1 MRNVKRFIALF
12 SVILAVIQL
21 YGIGE
26 KLHHALW
33 QWYKFKDFSGGG
45 YTTVSMH
52 MFVVTTVA
60 SVFGICIAHWVS
72 RQNIGHFFST
82 CSLYSSWSLFSGIMV
97 LIGLL
102 ASPLAQFR

>member
-1 MRNVKRFIALF
+1 MRNTKRFIALF
-12 SVILAVIQL
+12 SLIVAVIQI

-26 KLHHALW
+26 KLQHALW

-52 MFVVTTVA
+52 MFVVTTVV
-60 SVFGICIAHWVS
+60 SVISVCVANWVA
-72 RQNIGHFFST
+72 RQNIGRFFST
-82 CSLYSSWSLFSGIMV
+82 CSLYSSRALLSGIMV
-97 LIGLL
+97 LIVLL